1 MKTLFAPLYP
11 RLRHQEVLKGEG
23 LEAGVG
29 ECSEGIAWGHHDGF
43 AVDVERGVQNS
54 TDPGH

>member
-1 MKTLFAPLYP
+1 MSSINP
-11 RLRHQEVLKGEG
+11 RFHHQKVLKGEG